1 MLILF
6 LGVSGCATRPEPAEQ
21 PMSLKDTP
29 HVSAPQPSP
38 APKRPVAIAQSAPK
52 VVKAAVTQSK
62 HVAAAPAPAKP
73 SPAASAVPKPIVE
86 KKAAATGECQ
96 TASACGELVQF
107 LVDSPDRSWITA
119 PATPAQYATGVRL
132 FAYERLRPSLT
143 CKELVIAAD
152 EIAAMII
159 TFQKPV
165 EGVAPETMTRTRE
178 LGSRI
183 ESELKT
189 ELKARC

>member
-6 LGVSGCATRPEPAEQ
+6 FGVSGCATRPEPVDQ

-29 HVSAPQPSP
+29 HVSAPQSSP
-38 APKRPVAIAQSAPK
+38 APKRPVAMAQPTPK
-52 VVKAAVTQSK
+52 VVKAVVTQSK
-62 HVAAAPAPAKP
+62 TVVAAPAPAKP
-73 SPAASAVPKPIVE
+73 SPAASAVPKTIVE
-86 KKAAATGECQ
+86 KKAAAIGECQ

-107 LVDSPDRSWITA
+107 LVDTPDRSWISA

-152 EIAAMII
+152 EIAAMIV

-165 EGVAPETMTRTRE
+165 EGVAPETTTRTRD
-178 LGSRI
+178 LGTRI
-183 ESELKT
+183 ESELKI